1 METPLYNRTPS
12 AWQAL
17 ARPDGLGLDRRAH
30 TLLLLA
36 NGRRTLRELSRL
48 LDEDAS
54 EPAHRLA
61 ALGYLQD
68 TRAAA
73 VAEPEHEDEA
83 A

>member
-1 METPLYNRTPS
+1 METPLYNRTLH

-48 LDEDAS
+48 LDEDVS
-54 EPAHRLA
+54 EAARQLA
-61 ALGYLQD
+61 AQGYLQD
-68 TRAAA
+68 VRAVNAPE
-73 VAEPEHEDEA
+73 AEPEDETV
-83 A
+83 

>member
-1 METPLYNRTPS
+1 METPLYNRTLH

-48 LDEDAS
+48 LDEDVS
-54 EPAHRLA
+54 EAAMRLA
-61 ALGYLQD
+61 AQGYLQD
-68 TRAAA
+68 VRAAA
-73 VAEPEHEDEA
+73 VPEAEPEDEA

>member
-1 METPLYNRTPS
+1 METPLYNRTPH

-48 LDEDAS
+48 LDEDVR
-54 EPAHRLA
+54 EA
-61 ALGYLQD
+61 ARTLVAQGYLQD
-68 TRAAA
+68 VLAAA
-73 VAEPEHEDEA
+73 LPEAEPEDEA

>member
-1 METPLYNRTPS
+1 METPLYNRTPH

-48 LDEDAS
+48 LDEDVR
-54 EPAHRLA
+54 EA
-61 ALGYLQD
+61 ARTLVAEGYLQD
-68 TRAAA
+68 VRAAA
-73 VAEPEHEDEA
+73 LPEAEPEDEA